1 MDFGCI
7 EVVAKRQ
14 KNKALSAVKTIL
26 VAVSAAC
33 ILLGIGNFILLI
45 PGVAA
50 AAGAYFADLYTYVD
64 YEYALVDKELR
75 IARILKKSR
84 RKHLAT
90 YDLEKMEMLA
100 PADSDDIAYLKNRQD
115 NVMDYSDGN
124 TDNKKDTW
132 YLFLAGNT
140 RLILTLPAESAEA
153 RKLLTAV
160 RTFAP
165 RIVASV

>member
-33 ILLGIGNFILLI
+33 ILL
-45 PGVAA
+45 
-50 AAGAYFADLYTYVD
+50 TYVD

-165 RIVASV
+165 RKVASV

>member
-1 MDFGCI
+1 
-7 EVVAKRQ
+7 
-14 KNKALSAVKTIL
+14 
-26 VAVSAAC
+26 
-33 ILLGIGNFILLI
+33 
-45 PGVAA
+45 
-50 AAGAYFADLYTYVD
+50 
-64 YEYALVDKELR
+64 VDKELR

-165 RIVASV
+165 RKVASV